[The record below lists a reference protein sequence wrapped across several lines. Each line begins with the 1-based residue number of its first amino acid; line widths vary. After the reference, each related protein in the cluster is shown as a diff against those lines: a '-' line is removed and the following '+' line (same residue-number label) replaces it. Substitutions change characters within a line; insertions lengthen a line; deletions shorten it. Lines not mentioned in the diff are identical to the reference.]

1 MDPKVMDYL
10 GIREN
15 QPLVSKEHI
24 ERLRSDMPLYARLG
38 LQITTRKGQ
47 LVELAFN
54 AAQRLVNDK
63 VERQLAETGRVRCL
77 ILKAR
82 QEGMSTFVA
91 ARIYRGCTLW
101 GHRSGL
107 VLADKRER
115 AGIIFGIY
123 ERFDKHVPQ
132 PLKPPKSAT
141 RRQQE
146 MTWKTDSR
154 ISVET
159 AGDPEAGRGY
169 TVQYLHASEQAMWE
183 HAEETWTA
191 VMQAVPLDSGEVYVE
206 STAKGV
212 GNLFHRLWQQAEAGQ
227 NDWLPIFLPW
237 FVAEEYRIPPR
248 PDEEADIVA
257 STDEFERWAQD
268 EGVPFEG
275 ENIKLGTDQLAW
287 RRKKIADDFAG
298 DERLF
303 RQEFPATATEAF
315 IVSGNAF
322 FDAYALEDLARGVR
336 VPWRGNIYLR
346 QGGVDTRPAERGW
359 LRVWEK
365 PQRTG
370 HYVIGVDTAQGK
382 QVSAPTFEANEG
394 RSEMWGRDFTSADV
408 IKCCEFDGEFW
419 MRCNRLVANY
429 HGRMTPEVAA
439 KELRLLGMWY
449 SALDRGGAGRP
460 ALLAVERNHSSGQ
473 TILRYLREHYHYPNL
488 FYNRRFNTRLR
499 KATEFLGW
507 VTDVQSRMPLLDG
520 LASAIREGDIDLPSD
535 DHIREMRTFIRDNV
549 VGADGTPQ
557 AQEGCHDDRVISL
570 AIAHEMTRYH
580 THDPEGAMPEWER
593 ADSLTGL

>member
-1 MDPKVMDYL
+1 MALY
-10 GIREN
+10 
-15 QPLVSKEHI
+15 S
-24 ERLRSDMPLYARLG
+24 RLALS
-38 LQITTRKGQ
+38 ITTRKGQ
-47 LVELAFN
+47 LVQLQFN
-54 AAQRLVNDK
+54 AAQRLVNGK
-63 VERQLAETGRVRCL
+63 IEAQLKRTGRVRCL

-101 GHRSGL
+101 GHKAGL

-123 ERFDKHVPQ
+123 ERFDKNLPA
-132 PLKPPKSAT
+132 PLKPPKST
-141 RRQQE
+141 GLRKQE

-169 TVQYLHASEQAMWE
+169 TVQFLHASEQAMWD

-212 GNLFHRLWQQAEAGQ
+212 GNLFHRLWTQAEAGE

-237 FVAEEYRIPPR
+237 FAAEEYRMPVTDAER
-248 PDEEADIVA
+248 EAIVT
-257 STDEFERWAQD
+257 STQEFERYAQD
-268 EGVPFEG
+268 QGIPFEG
-275 ENIKLGTDQLAW
+275 ENVKLTPEQLSW

-315 IVSGNAF
+315 IIAGNAF
-322 FDAYALEDLARGVR
+322 FDAYALEDFERLTKPA
-336 VPWRGNIYLR
+336 WRGNIYLR
-346 QGGVDTRPAERGW
+346 QGGVDVRTAERGW
-359 LRVWEK
+359 LRVWER
-365 PQRTG
+365 PDIGG
-370 HYVIGVDTAQGK
+370 HYVIGVDTAAGRQI
-382 QVSAPTFEANEG
+382 SAPKFEQGEG
-394 RSEMWGRDFTSADV
+394 RSEMWGRDFTSADILRV
-408 IKCCEFDGEFW
+408 CRFDEESGLW
-419 MRCNRLVANY
+419 VRCHELVASY
-429 HGRMTPEVAA
+429 HGRMSPEIAA
-439 KELRLLGMWY
+439 QDLRLLGMWY
-449 SALDRGGAGRP
+449 SSIDRLGGGRP

-473 TILRYLREHYHYPNL
+473 TVLRYLREQLRYPTL

-499 KATEFLGW
+499 KPTEFLGW

-520 LASAIREGDIDLPSD
+520 LAAAVREGDILVPSE
-535 DHIREMRTFIRDNV
+535 DHIREMRTFVRDNV
-549 VGADGTPQ
+549 IGADGHPE

-570 AIAHEMTRYH
+570 AIAYEMSRYH
-580 THDPEGAMPEWER
+580 AHDPEGAMPEWER
-593 ADSLTGL
+593 ADTLTGL

>member
-1 MDPKVMDYL
+1 M
-10 GIREN
+10 G
-15 QPLVSKEHI
+15 
-24 ERLRSDMPLYARLG
+24 LYARLA
-38 LQITTRKGQ
+38 LSITTRKGQ
-47 LVELAFN
+47 LVQLQFN
-54 AAQRLVNDK
+54 AAQRLVNAKIED
-63 VERQLAETGRVRCL
+63 QLARTGRIRCL

-123 ERFDKHVPQ
+123 ERFDKNLPA
-132 PLKPPKSAT
+132 PLKPPKQT
-141 RRQQE
+141 GLRKQE

-154 ISVET
+154 ISIET

-169 TVQYLHASEQAMWE
+169 TVQYLHASEQAMWD

-212 GNLFHRLWQQAEAGQ
+212 GNLFHRLWQQAEAGE

-237 FVAEEYRIPPR
+237 FAAEEYELPPT
-248 PDEEADIVA
+248 DQELEAIQN
-257 STDEFERWAQD
+257 SSEEFERYAQD

-275 ENIKLGTDQLAW
+275 ERVFLRPGQLLW

-303 RQEFPATATEAF
+303 RQEFPATADEAF
-315 IVSGNAF
+315 IIAGNAF
-322 FDAYALEDLARGVR
+322 FDAYALEDLSKHTEA
-336 VPWRGNIYLR
+336 PSWRGNIYLR
-346 QGGVDTRPAERGW
+346 QGGVDTRRDALGW
-359 LRVWEK
+359 LRVWE
-365 PQRTG
+365 PPTRLG
-370 HYVIGVDTAQGK
+370 HYVIGVDTAMGRQISPPK
-382 QVSAPTFEANEG
+382 FERGEG
-394 RSEMWGRDFTSADV
+394 RSELWGRDYTSADV
-408 IKCCEFDGEFW
+408 MRVCKFDEEGGVW
-419 MRCNRLVANY
+419 VRCHELVASY
-429 HGRMTPEVAA
+429 HGRMDPEIAA

-449 SALDRGGAGRP
+449 SSIDRLGGGRP

-473 TILRYLREHYHYPNL
+473 TILRILREELRYPTL

-499 KATEFLGW
+499 KPTEFLGW

-520 LASAIREGDIDLPSD
+520 LAAAVREGDILLPSEG
-535 DHIREMRTFIRDNV
+535 HIREMRTFVRDNV

-570 AIAHEMTRYH
+570 AIAYEMSRYH
-580 THDPEGAMPEWER
+580 AHDPEGAMPEWER
-593 ADSLTGL
+593 ADTLTGL